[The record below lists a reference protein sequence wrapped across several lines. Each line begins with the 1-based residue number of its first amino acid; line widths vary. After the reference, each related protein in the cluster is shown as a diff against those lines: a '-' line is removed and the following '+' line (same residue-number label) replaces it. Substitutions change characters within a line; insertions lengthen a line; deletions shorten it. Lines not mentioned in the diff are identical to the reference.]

1 MAQPFDLHHIN
12 VLESLAP
19 INVYAMLDTIAEDCS
34 QLAAAGS
41 FLPLWEHVAETANG
55 LLFISQ
61 FSERAFC
68 VRHPAALTL
77 PRMAHLLSTTPSE
90 YRQAD
95 SVPSANTHVL
105 VLGNHFAHKGSA
117 TVGRKLAQAFPTI
130 EFMVVG
136 GRGGREAN
144 MTTLQA
150 GTIDPSR
157 MDRLIR
163 DASVVVLPAHVE
175 GFGLGLMHALAARKP
190 IVARRIAAT
199 EEILR
204 NLGEV
209 RGVQLFDSDDGVV
222 AAFGKALKGGESSVK
237 NDRAVRW
244 SDWAD
249 RLAEFCLALV
259 ESDDIFSRLEKRT
272 RTSDLLRR
280 AALSADEEPTWSV
293 AEPSMPRQLASSAD
307 AAVTPMNL
315 EELVSLEG
323 RAFVEAAYRRLLCRV
338 ADTSGLAFYVSEVES
353 GVPKHHILQAL
364 ATSPEG
370 RAAAVHIEGLD
381 ATDRRP
387 SLAERK
393 SLFARILRN

>member
-1 MAQPFDLHHIN
+1 MF
-12 VLESLAP
+12 
-19 INVYAMLDTIAEDCS
+19 
-34 QLAAAGS
+34 
-41 FLPLWEHVAETANG
+41 
-55 LLFISQ
+55 
-61 FSERAFC
+61 
-68 VRHPAALTL
+68 
-77 PRMAHLLSTTPSE
+77 
-90 YRQAD
+90 
-95 SVPSANTHVL
+95 
-105 VLGNHFAHKGSA
+105 GNHFAHKGSA
-117 TVGRKLAQAFPTI
+117 TAGRKLAQAFPTI
-130 EFMVVG
+130 EFVVVG
-136 GRGGREAN
+136 GEGGREAN
-144 MTTLQA
+144 ITTLQA

-163 DASVVVLPAHVE
+163 DASVIVLPAHVE

-209 RGVQLFDSDDGVV
+209 RGVQLFDSDDGLV

-293 AEPSMPRQLASSAD
+293 AEPSMPRQPASSAD
-307 AAVTPMNL
+307 AAVTPMDL

-353 GVPKHHILQAL
+353 GVPKHHILHAL

-370 RAAAVHIEGLD
+370 RAAAVQLEGLD
-381 ATDRRP
+381 ALMAPKPSGAEVAVRSHSAQLEMGSLTHGNIMRDHNIDRCYFFECAMTTGQQLVSAGLDRRHR
-387 SLAERK
+387 LAAH
-393 SLFARILRN
+393 ARDRRGA